1 MITTIIHQVLNESL
15 KSIMQAVESC
25 ETNASQ
31 ATEKCENSV
40 NESFSNVIQE
50 VDMCVNHSI
59 EAAKT
64 CGNTVSNALKNI
76 TQAVDTTSE
85 AAETCERAENE
96 VSRAVEQCQ
105 TNTPTITGF
114 TIGLCA
120 LIVLLQLCTIC
131 CVTRPNCNRENP
143 SCWRNHCCSCHGGSP
158 STIQPEISQQQN
170 QK

>member
-15 KSIMQAVESC
+15 KGIMQAVESC

-40 NESFSNVIQE
+40 SESFSNVIQE
-50 VDMCVNHSI
+50 VDMCVNHTI
-59 EAAKT
+59 GAAAKT

-76 TQAVDTTSE
+76 TQATSE
-85 AAETCERAENE
+85 AVETCERAENK
-96 VSRAVEQCQ
+96 VSRAVE
-105 TNTPTITGF
+105 TNASTITDF

-131 CVTRPNCNRENP
+131 CVTRQNCNRENR
-143 SCWRNHCCSCHGGSP
+143 CWCCCPGGSP
-158 STIQPEISQQQN
+158 NTIQSEVSARKLNQQ
-170 QK
+170 